1 MADRAKFTL
10 LHLLICNHL
19 RPLQSCANEIQHNC
33 YYQKIRFYIILLL
46 YFNPICV
53 ATTPTIIPSA
63 VISKNE
69 TTLPTSLHLF
79 PRKLLNAL
87 LAWSAHLPYF
97 RKLLYWYGQ
106 SHILLNCIF
115 YTLNKLILLF
125 SSYIFHYS
133 LPLYS
138 NASLTATICYLYN
151 LRISVIN
158 FLNICTHIKKTALM
172 CLPFCYLLL
181 FRSFK

>member
-1 MADRAKFTL
+1 M
-10 LHLLICNHL
+10 LICNHL

-69 TTLPTSLHLF
+69 TILPTSLHLF
-79 PRKLLNAL
+79 QRKLLNAL

-97 RKLLYWYGQ
+97 RKLLYWYVQ
-106 SHILLNCIF
+106 SHICLTASSIRLTNS
-115 YTLNKLILLF
+115 F
-125 SSYIFHYS
+125 SSS
-133 LPLYS
+133 LPTYS
-138 NASLTATICYLYN
+138 ITASLYIAMLRWQLQFAICIILG
-151 LRISVIN
+151 
-158 FLNICTHIKKTALM
+158 
-172 CLPFCYLLL
+172 
-181 FRSFK
+181 